1 MILCL
6 LLFAVRYTAML
17 EDGTVF
23 EKKGVDAGEPMKFVT
38 DEGDCICY
46 SFIFELLRTCL
57 AYNSMKLLH
66 GDI

>member
-23 EKKGVDAGEPMKFVT
+23 EKRGVDAGEPMKFVT

-46 SFIFELLRTCL
+46 SFILNF
-57 AYNSMKLLH
+57 
-66 GDI
+66 